1 MTQKCYYEVLEVT
14 KTASEDEIKKS
25 YRRLAMQFHPDRN
38 PDDAEAESKFKEA
51 AEAYD
56 VLRDTER
63 RARYDRFGHAGVN
76 GHAGGGFGSTEDV
89 FSHFSDIFGDLFG
102 FGGGG
107 GVNRPMRGSD
117 LRYNLKIPFAK
128 AATGDEINLQL
139 PKRVTCSDCSGSGA
153 APGSSAETCRHCGGA
168 GQIRRAQGFFQIS
181 SPCPV
186 CRGEG
191 QIIVKPC
198 PRCKGQGILNETREL
213 SVRIPAGVDTGT
225 RLRVRSEGEEGVNG
239 GPAGDLY
246 VVITV
251 EQDKTFRRQG
261 NDLIFTQEISFVQAI
276 LGHKLEVPSLQ
287 EKVTLEVPRGIQS
300 GTVLRIKGEGMPM
313 LGRTTRG
320 DLLVEIKILTP
331 TRISEKQEE
340 LLREFEQCAPE
351 DGVMGKLKNATKRAT
366 KKAAKVIGL
375 DS

>member
-1 MTQKCYYEVLEVT
+1 MTQRCYYEVLEVS
-14 KTASEDEIKKS
+14 KSASEDEIKKS
-25 YRRLAMQFHPDRN
+25 YRRLALQYHPDRN
-38 PDDAEAESKFKEA
+38 PDNSEAEKKFKEA

-89 FSHFSDIFGDLFG
+89 FSHFSDIFGDLLG
-102 FGGGG
+102 FGGSA
-107 GVNRPMRGSD
+107 NRAIRGSD
-117 LRYNLKIPFAK
+117 LRYNLKISFAK
-128 AATGDEINLQL
+128 AATGDEVVLQL
-139 PKRVTCSDCSGSGA
+139 PKRVVCGDCEGSGS
-153 APGSSAETCRHCGGA
+153 APGSSPETCKHCGGA

-198 PRCKGQGILNETREL
+198 PRCKGQGILDEVREL
-213 SVRIPAGVDTGT
+213 SVRVPAGVDTGT
-225 RLRVRSEGEEGVNG
+225 RLRVRGEGEEGING

-251 EQDKTFRRQG
+251 EQDKVFRRQG
-261 NDLIFTQEISFVQAI
+261 NDLIFTQEITFIQAI
-276 LGHKLEVPSLQ
+276 LGHRLEVPSLQ
-287 EKVTLEVPRGIQS
+287 EKVTLEIPRGIQS
-300 GTVLRIKGEGMPM
+300 GTVLRIKGEGMPV
-313 LGRTTRG
+313 LGRDSRG
-320 DLLVEIKILTP
+320 DLLVEVKILTP

-340 LLREFEQCAPE
+340 LLREFEKHAPE
-351 DGVMGKLKNATKRAT
+351 DGVMRKLKKAT
-366 KKAAKVIGL
+366 KKAAKVMGL
-375 DS
+375 D